1 MPFADFDA
9 ARREAVNEPVAFQLR
24 GERFECLAR
33 CPAGDLFTLAGRGL
47 TPASARDFIAG
58 VVADDHLERFAKVLA
73 NKDDPVDLAEVV
85 AITEWLVEVYTG
97 RPTKPSTGS
106 PAGRQRTG
114 RTSKAA
120 SATRTS
126 SH

>member
-33 CPAGDLFTLAGRGL
+33 CPAGDLFALAGRGL
-47 TPASARDFIAG
+47 SGVACRDFISS
-58 VVADDHLERFAKVLA
+58 VLDDGDLERFGKVLT
-73 NKDDPVDLAEVV
+73 NKADPVDLDDLVT
-85 AITEWLVEVYTG
+85 ITEWLVEVYTG

-106 PAGRQRTG
+106 PGGRPRTG

-120 SATRTS
+120 SAKKGS
-126 SH
+126 SR